1 MCIGAIMK
9 QYSIVRIK
17 RLKKQFEH
25 SSLSIGTRVPKEG
38 DVATVVDVYD
48 DAFDLEC
55 SDEDGSTAWLELF
68 ELDDADLELVSI

>member
-1 MCIGAIMK
+1 MK
-9 QYSIVRIK
+9 QYSVVRIK

-25 SSLSIGTRVPKEG
+25 SDLSVGTRAPRAG

-55 SDEDGSTAWLELF
+55 SDDDGSTLWLELF
-68 ELDDADLELVSI
+68 RPDDADLDIVSI